1 MPAIY
6 GLVTVLLLVWS
17 MVPVYAEPGS
27 TSPPTATFASLP
39 RIESIQLSPSG
50 RHLAVLRH
58 HDGQTFL
65 ETHTVTGQD
74 AHPVVSTDNRE
85 YIITWFRW
93 INDERLLV
101 SMRFAATP
109 EATDTVETRLMA
121 VNRDGTEQTANLLK
135 QGGFS
140 SLFGQKHVP
149 QFEYQLVGMIPGD
162 PRHVLLALDLEHPN
176 APDVYKVDVYSGER
190 QLVQANPSS
199 KSDRSAI
206 FHWIAD
212 RTGAVRSGVGQFQTA
227 VHAIVRQPESTLWR
241 ELADYDLAKETGLVP
256 LAFDADPAWLYVR
269 DQHRGKTA
277 IFKLNVMD
285 RAADRVLVVADPKFD
300 LNGELVYAP
309 GRKKVV
315 GVRYSAADERV
326 LFWDFDAQRL
336 QARIDRAI
344 PGTVNVI
351 HSSSDDGRL
360 HVVKSSGAAQPPRW
374 SIFDEQDGR
383 MVLLGRSYPDLETA
397 ALAAPTTTYVTAR
410 DGKELQ
416 VFLTVPK
423 DRDPRHLPMIVFP
436 HGGPAARM
444 PGAFNYWTQWF
455 VSRGWAVLEPRF
467 RGTEGYGDDVLRAG
481 FQRWGLEMQNDLT
494 DVVQYA
500 VRAGIA
506 NAGRICIVGS
516 GYGGYAALM
525 GVVKTPDLYRCAVSL
540 GGVTD
545 LPQLVSDGRGY
556 LNQKPMVEAR
566 IGSWWNDRDRLR
578 ETSPVAHAQGM
589 RTPLLL
595 MHGSMDRSVPV
606 SQSRNLA
613 DALKAANATNARYVE
628 LPLADE
634 ALRREEDRLHVF
646 SEMERFLTQHLD

>member
-27 TSPPTATFASLP
+27 APLPTAAFASLP

-199 KSDRSAI
+199 KPDRNAI
-206 FHWIAD
+206 SHWIAD

-351 HSSSDDGRL
+351 HSSSADGRL

>member
-27 TSPPTATFASLP
+27 APLPTAAFASLP

-199 KSDRSAI
+199 KPDRNAI
-206 FHWIAD
+206 SHWIAD